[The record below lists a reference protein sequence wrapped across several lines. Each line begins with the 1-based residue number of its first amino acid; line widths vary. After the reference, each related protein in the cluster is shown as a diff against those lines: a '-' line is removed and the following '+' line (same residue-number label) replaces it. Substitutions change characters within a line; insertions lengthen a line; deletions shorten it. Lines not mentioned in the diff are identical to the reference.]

1 MNPHQFDDG
10 TYTSFRR
17 SLLAEKGSRFQRD
30 FLRAARQSA
39 AFLAFVQDKVARV
52 KGDDFPI
59 YGNSLTE
66 HEYKEPPPDTEHAL
80 YSTWRGITP
89 AVACRTTFWAE
100 VTFRHIE
107 GKRIEASYLA
117 ANGGAQAGG
126 LERIERVLEPARSEA
141 SDKAVD
147 ACVRTILRRMSG
159 LREARG
165 NRSPYVDCPFG
176 RAWWRERAVAEI
188 CSNAGVSREDV
199 LGILRLSQGYWEE
212 IVSQIVSRNSVVG
225 DGKVRDALV
234 VCLIAQKDSRPD
246 SPIFQGKELRKL
258 IKLLGIRSAWQE
270 LSVLELDDLIT
281 LIGKE
286 MKAVTT

>member
-10 TYTSFRR
+10 TYTSFRK
-17 SLLAEKGSRFQRD
+17 SLLKEKGSESQRD
-30 FLRAARQSA
+30 FLRAARRSA
-39 AFLAFVQDKVARV
+39 AFLAFVQDQVVRI

-59 YGNSLTE
+59 YGDSLTE
-66 HEYKEPPPDTEHAL
+66 HEYKEPPPDTEHTL
-80 YSTWRGITP
+80 YATWNEITP

-107 GKRIEASYLA
+107 SKRIEASYLA

-126 LERIERVLEPARSEA
+126 RERIERALAGG

-147 ACVRTILRRMSG
+147 ACMRTILRRMSG

-176 RAWWRERAVAEI
+176 RAWWRERVAAEI
-188 CSNAGVSREDV
+188 GSGAKVSRERI

-270 LSVLELDDLIT
+270 LGVLGLDDLIT